1 MNKRR
6 KNNADADFSLSA
18 KNSRPA
24 FSCLVFK
31 EETFMQT
38 KIKRPISILLT
49 LVLLFSVFAGQ
60 LATTVNAAPAG
71 VSFSK
76 YNGYGIYYSD
86 EYFRHSS
93 TEFDSHLAT
102 LSVIMTDNTVPRI
115 ASGKVPDAKWYANQP
130 NLLKGFFDTIGFSKF
145 QANADYKKVT
155 KFDTIGLAAASR
167 KIDNFT
173 VIAVTVRS
181 GSYFSEWANN
191 VWLGDGTKSDYMH
204 EGWYNAANRLISFLS
219 DYASSQKIKG
229 RVKVWIAGF
238 SRGGATSNL
247 AAGLLDNK
255 IDQKQKIFSN
265 GATLAH
271 DDLFGYTFEAP
282 QGANYN
288 SKTVKEPTNAIY
300 NNIWNM
306 VNPNDLVTKVAMDQF
321 GFTRFGTDKYIT
333 TRFYD
338 PKNFNYNR
346 DATFAAMCK
355 KNGYNYSKYEGDA
368 FNMYKLPLNK
378 LMGIMSDPSGLHF
391 QKVLEKDKSKV
402 HYDANIVGD
411 LLLEELAA
419 NYIGSRENYCKKFQD
434 QMKQLMLSIMND
446 QVTSKVDSI
455 LYIFDRTCIALILMA
470 FGQEE
475 YAYDTLEKA
484 VGNTAAADAG
494 KSLATL
500 AGAVAYVYTQRP
512 NEVLSFALQAE
523 NVFTNHAFEVN
534 IAHMMAQDS
543 YYTDGSYT
551 DGEVYKTVPLRD
563 NADYGHISFKNYNDF
578 SLHVINNGKTKQV
591 AKLVGHVGAT
601 SDVEQCDKGYALGY
615 YIYLSGQERAELF
628 MPVGQKYF
636 INFKN
641 FSMKSGYSTDFKA
654 MYRCIGPHARFADFD
669 VKGCYFV
676 RSSYWKNSV
685 NQNSDFVQRQVSMMQ

>member
-1 MNKRR
+1 M
-6 KNNADADFSLSA
+6 L
-18 KNSRPA
+18 
-24 FSCLVFK
+24 
-31 EETFMQT
+31 T
-38 KIKRPISILLT
+38 KTKRPISILLT
-49 LVLLFSVFAGQ
+49 LVLLFSVCAGQ
-60 LATTVNAAPAG
+60 MATTVHAAPAG
-71 VSFSK
+71 VSFST

-86 EYFRHSS
+86 DYFRHPA

-115 ASGKVPDAKWYANQP
+115 ASGKVPDAEWYANQP

-145 QANADYKKVT
+145 QTNADYKKVT
-155 KFDTIGLAAASR
+155 AFDTIGLAAASR
-167 KIDNFT
+167 KIDDFT

-204 EGWYNAANRLISFLS
+204 EGWYNAANKLIAFLS
-219 DYASSQKIKG
+219 DYASSQKITGK
-229 RVKVWIAGF
+229 VKVWVAGF

-247 AAGLLDNK
+247 AAGLMDNM
-255 IDQKQKIFSN
+255 IDKNEKIFSN

-271 DDLFGYTFEAP
+271 DDLFAYTFESP

-288 SKTVKEPTNAIY
+288 SETVKKPTDKIY
-300 NNIWNM
+300 NNIWNV

-338 PKNFNYNR
+338 SANYYYNR
-346 DATFAAMCK
+346 GATFADIYR
-355 KNGYNYSKYEGDA
+355 KNGYVFSDFTGDR
-368 FNMYKLPLNK
+368 FTMYKLPLGRM
-378 LMGIMSDPSGLHF
+378 MGIMSDPSGLHF
-391 QKVLEKDKSKV
+391 QDALEEDESKIN
-402 HYDANIVGD
+402 YDANIVSE

-434 QMKQLMLSIMND
+434 QMKALMLSIMND
-446 QVTSKVDSI
+446 QVTSKVDK
-455 LYIFDRTCIALILMA
+455 LMYVFDRTFIAMVLMA

-475 YAYDTLEKA
+475 YAYDVLEKV
-484 VGNTAAADAG
+484 VGNTGAADAA

-500 AGAVAYVYTQRP
+500 AGAAAYVYTQRP
-512 NEVLSFALQAE
+512 NELISFAVQAG
-523 NVFTNHAFEVN
+523 NVFANHAFEVN
-534 IAHMMAQDS
+534 IAHLMAQDS

-551 DGEVYKTVPLRD
+551 NTDIKTVPLRD
-563 NADYGHISFKNYNDF
+563 NADFGRISFKNYNDC
-578 SLHVINNGKTKQV
+578 SLHVVNNGKTKQV
-591 AKLVGHVGAT
+591 VKLVGHVGVS
-601 SDVEQCDKGYALGY
+601 SDLKQCDAGYALGY
-615 YIYLSGQERAELF
+615 YYYMSAEERAEIF
-628 MPVGQKYF
+628 MPVDQIYF

-641 FSMKSGYSTDFKA
+641 FSMKSGYSTNFKA
-654 MYRCIGPHARFADFD
+654 MYKCIGPNEHFDAFD

-685 NQNSDFVQRQVSMMQ
+685 NQNTDFMQRQVSMMK